1 MNFVNEEIITQNR
14 VYITNLLQ
22 EIGPE
27 EARDEIIAG
36 LCANQKSIS
45 SKYFYNPEG
54 SRLFEEI
61 TTLEEYYPTRTEMGI
76 LNRIAP
82 ALMEEYAGFDII
94 ELGSGDSSKISILL
108 EAASEFSVDS
118 IHYMP
123 LDISQAAIRA
133 SSEALVE
140 KYPNVNIEGYAVD
153 FLSQFDLVKRE
164 RPALICFFGST
175 IGNFDRDD
183 SLELLRNIG
192 RQMKTGDVL
201 LLGMD
206 MVKPEPVLHAA
217 YNDARG
223 VTAAFNRNILNTVN
237 ALIESDF
244 QAEDFD
250 HLAFFNREKSRMEMH
265 LVAKF
270 DLHIHSPCLQKDL
283 HFKKGESIHTEN
295 SHKYSQRQISEIV
308 SATKLELKQI
318 HSDEKGWFAL
328 TEFQSIGNNRCRN

>member
-1 MNFVNEEIITQNR
+1 MNFVNEDIISLNR
-14 VYITNLLQ
+14 ISITNLLQ
-22 EIGPE
+22 EIGPNE
-27 EARDEIIAG
+27 VRDEIIAG

-82 ALMEEYAGFDII
+82 TLMKEYAGYDII

-108 EAASEFSVDS
+108 GAASELSIDS

-133 SSEALVE
+133 SSEALVD
-140 KYPNVNIEGYAVD
+140 KYPNINIEGYAVD

-206 MVKPEPVLHAA
+206 MVKPEPVLHTA

-237 ALIESDF
+237 ELIESDF
-244 QAEDFD
+244 QAEDFN

-265 LVAKF
+265 LVAKS
-270 DLHIHSPCLQKDL
+270 DLHIHSPYFQEAL
-283 HFKKGESIHTEN
+283 HFRKEEKIHTEN
-295 SHKYSQRQISEIV
+295 SHKYSQSHISEIV
-308 SATKLELKQI
+308 SATKLELKQT
-318 HSDEKGWFAL
+318 HLDDQGWFAL
-328 TEFQSIGNNRCRN
+328 AEFHSKGNI